1 MLKNALQLFY
11 NILQKKKE
19 KRRHIYLKKNLFRFN
34 DKVTI
39 ESELSDV
46 RRKQTAEWETT
57 KHHLKLAKART
68 SLDGQEK
75 LKMDDNESLSHA
87 AQSNQANHVV
97 LHV

>member
-1 MLKNALQLFY
+1 MQATTLQF
-11 NILQKKKE
+11 ILQYFIEEEGRKKI
-19 KRRHIYLKKNLFRFN
+19 HLFKKNLFRFN

-75 LKMDDNESLSHA
+75 LKMADSDSFSHE

>member
-1 MLKNALQLFY
+1 M
-11 NILQKKKE
+11 
-19 KRRHIYLKKNLFRFN
+19 
-34 DKVTI
+34 TI

-46 RRKQTAEWETT
+46 RRKQTVEWETT

-75 LKMDDNESLSHA
+75 LKMADNESLSHA